1 MILFEIENYCHNN
14 INEGN
19 IKVMGIILGA
29 NFQADSQVG
38 PYIKNQML
46 SHQVIIVYLKIVKVS
61 HGFNLMLKEVIKKL
75 HGQFSNY

>member
-1 MILFEIENYCHNN
+1 VILFETKNYCHNN

-29 NFQADSQVG
+29 NFQVG

-61 HGFNLMLKEVIKKL
+61 HGFNLMFKEVIKKL

>member
-1 MILFEIENYCHNN
+1 
-14 INEGN
+14 
-19 IKVMGIILGA
+19 MGIILGA
-29 NFQADSQVG
+29 NFQVG

-61 HGFNLMLKEVIKKL
+61 HGFNLMFKEVIKKL